1 MFTKHTY
8 DSGKPGPHLLITDGV
23 HGDEF
28 ESISAIHRIQTW
40 IQDEIVHGVVTLVPV
55 VNEAAFL
62 RGHRTADDG
71 LDLARTCPGNIDGSV
86 TEQTAHELSELICSA
101 DYYIDLHTGG
111 TRISVA
117 PLAGYVLHPNMEV
130 LEPTRQMARAFNLP
144 IIWGTD
150 WRLEGRSLS
159 IARDA
164 NVPAI
169 YCEYLGGA
177 QCSIDGINAYENG
190 CKNVMGWLDM
200 IAHSQ
205 PDTLIEHFV
214 EDPRPGAGH
223 LQINNPAP
231 FDGVFIASVSLGD
244 SISAGEIYG
253 TLTTMDGT
261 KSVELI
267 AETSGIVILLHTF
280 PGVNTSDPLCV
291 IMSAQG

>member
-1 MFTKHTY
+1 MFTKHAY
-8 DSGKPGPHLLITDGV
+8 DSGNPGPHLLITAGV

-40 IQDEIVHGVVTLVPV
+40 IQDELINGTVTLVPV
-55 VNEAAFL
+55 VNESAFL
-62 RGHRTADDG
+62 RGHRTAEDE
-71 LDLARTCPGNIDGSV
+71 LDLARTCPGNIDGTI
-86 TEQTAHELSELICSA
+86 TEQTAHELSDLIGTA

-117 PLAGYVLHPNMEV
+117 PLAGYVLHPNPEV
-130 LEPTRQMARAFNLP
+130 LEPTRKMARAFNLP

-177 QCSIDGINAYENG
+177 RCSSDGVTAYENG
-190 CKNVMGWLDM
+190 CKNVLGWLEM
-200 IAHSQ
+200 IEHSQ
-205 PDTLIEHFV
+205 PDSQVEHFV

-231 FDGVFIASVSLGD
+231 FDGVFTASVSLGD
-244 SISAGEIYG
+244 VISTGEVYG
-253 TLTTMDGT
+253 ILTSMDGT
-261 KSVELI
+261 NSVELA

-280 PGVNTSDPLCV
+280 PGVNERDPLCV
-291 IMSAQG
+291 IMSEPE

>member
-1 MFTKHTY
+1 MFTKHTFVAD
-8 DSGKPGPHLLITDGV
+8 DSGPHLLISAGV

-40 IQDEIVHGVVTLVPV
+40 IESELIRGTVTLVPV

-62 RGHRTADDG
+62 RGHRTAEDN
-71 LDLARTCPGNIDGSV
+71 LDLARTCPGNPTGTV
-86 TEQTAHELSELICSA
+86 TERTAHHLSELIREA

-117 PLAGYVLHPNMEV
+117 PLAGYVLHPNESV
-130 LEPTRQMARAFNLP
+130 LKPTRAMARAFNLP

-177 QCSIDGINAYENG
+177 RCSETGVEAYEQG
-190 CKNVMGWLDM
+190 CRNVLGWLEM
-200 IAHSQ
+200 INHVQ
-205 PDTLIEHFV
+205 PESRIEHFV

-231 FDGVFIASVSLGD
+231 FDGLFTATVSLGD
-244 SISAGEIYG
+244 AIEKGSTYG

-261 KSVELI
+261 TTTELI
-267 AETSGIVILLHTF
+267 AQTTGIVILLHTY
-280 PGVNTSDPLCV
+280 PGVNKSDPLCV
-291 IMSAQG
+291 IMSEPE